1 MATYAELAQSLYP
14 NMPPDVLALFA
25 DEWARTGDPQVAI
38 AEVRRSPAYEIA
50 FPGNKRPDGT
60 VKFDEVTYTGLKE
73 SYIGTLQEYGIPR
86 NTSVD
91 LLTDRFTGL
100 IEGEVSAREFAQR
113 VDAVYQGIQENIPEV
128 TEFYR
133 ENFGLELTPEAIFVG
148 ALDPTVG
155 EEIVAGRITTA
166 QIGGEAARAGFE
178 ISGEFAQRLQRA
190 GISQAQAR
198 QLFTAAESELPRL
211 QSLQAARGV
220 ETEQQLS
227 LEDFAE
233 AAVFQSPE
241 ELEQIRRVEE
251 EQRAEFAP
259 TVGAARRGRRV
270 TGLLEE
276 YTLTYYIQWYN
287 EIVAQW
293 QSANIN

>member
-25 DEWARTGDPQVAI
+25 SEWSRTGDPQVAI
-38 AEVRRSPAYEIA
+38 AEVRRSDVYEIA

-73 SYIGTLQEYGIPR
+73 SYIGTLAEYGIPR

-113 VDAVYQGIQENIPEV
+113 VDAVYKGIQENIPEV
-128 TEFYR
+128 TTFYR

-148 ALDPTVG
+148 ALDPSVG

-178 ISGEFAQRLQRA
+178 ITGDFAQRLQRA

-198 QLFTAAESELPRL
+198 QLFTSAQAELPRL
-211 QSLQAARGV
+211 QELQARGGV
-220 ETEQQLS
+220 EQPEQFT
-227 LEDFAE
+227 LEQFTE

-241 ELEQIRRVEE
+241 ELEEIRLLEAE
-251 EQRAEFAP
+251 EQSRFTP
-259 TVGAARRGRRV
+259 IGGAARRGRRV
-270 TGLLEE
+270 TGLVEE
-276 YTLTYYIQWYN
+276 
-287 EIVAQW
+287 
-293 QSANIN
+293 

>member
-14 NMPPDVLALFA
+14 NMPPDILDLFA
-25 DEWARTGDPQVAI
+25 NEWARTGDPQVAI
-38 AEVRRSPAYEIA
+38 AEVRRSDAYEIA

-178 ISGEFAQRLQRA
+178 ISGDFAQRLQRA

-198 QLFTAAESELPRL
+198 QLFTTAQAELPRL
-211 QSLQAARGV
+211 QELQARGGV
-220 ETEQQLS
+220 EQPEQFT
-227 LEDFAE
+227 LEQFTE

-241 ELEQIRRVEE
+241 ELEQIRLLEREE
-251 EQRAEFAP
+251 ESRFAP
-259 TVGAARRGRRV
+259 IGGAARRGRRV
-270 TGLLEE
+270 TGLVEE
-276 YTLTYYIQWYN
+276 
-287 EIVAQW
+287 
-293 QSANIN
+293 

>member
-14 NMPPDVLALFA
+14 NMPPDILELFA
-25 DEWARTGDPQVAI
+25 SEWSRTGDPQVAI

-148 ALDPTVG
+148 ALDPSVG

-178 ISGEFAQRLQRA
+178 ITGDFAQRLQRA

-198 QLFTAAESELPRL
+198 QLFITAQAELPRL
-211 QSLQAARGV
+211 QELQARGGV
-220 ETEQQLS
+220 EQPEQFT
-227 LEDFAE
+227 LEQFTE

-241 ELEQIRRVEE
+241 ELEEIRLLEAE
-251 EQRAEFAP
+251 EQSRFTP
-259 TVGAARRGRRV
+259 IGGAARRGRRV
-270 TGLLEE
+270 TGLVEE
-276 YTLTYYIQWYN
+276 
-287 EIVAQW
+287 
-293 QSANIN
+293 

>member
-73 SYIGTLQEYGIPR
+73 SYIGTLAEYGIPR

-178 ISGEFAQRLQRA
+178 ITGEFAQRLQRA

-198 QLFTAAESELPRL
+198 QLFTSAETALPQL
-211 QSLQAARGV
+211 QSLQEARGV
-220 ETEQQLS
+220 APEQQLG
-227 LEDFAE
+227 LEEFTE

-241 ELEQIRRVEE
+241 ELQQIRRL
-251 EQRAEFAP
+251 EQEQQAEFTP
-259 TVGAARRGRRV
+259 ELGAVRRGRRV

-276 YTLTYYIQWYN
+276 
-287 EIVAQW
+287 
-293 QSANIN
+293 

>member
-14 NMPPDVLALFA
+14 NMPPDILELFA
-25 DEWARTGDPQVAI
+25 SEWSRTGDPQVAI

-178 ISGEFAQRLQRA
+178 ISGDFAQRLQRA

-198 QLFTAAESELPRL
+198 QLFTTAQVELPRL
-211 QSLQAARGV
+211 QELQARGGV
-220 ETEQQLS
+220 EAPEEFTLEQ
-227 LEDFAE
+227 FTE

-241 ELEQIRRVEE
+241 ELEEIRLLEAEE
-251 EQRAEFAP
+251 ASRFAP
-259 TVGAARRGRRV
+259 VGGVARRGRRV
-270 TGLLEE
+270 TGLVEE
-276 YTLTYYIQWYN
+276 
-287 EIVAQW
+287 
-293 QSANIN
+293 

>member
-1 MATYAELAQSLYP
+1 MATYEELAQSLYP
-14 NMPPDVLALFA
+14 NMPPDILDLFA
-25 DEWARTGDPQVAI
+25 SEWSRTGDPQVAI

-276 YTLTYYIQWYN
+276 
-287 EIVAQW
+287 
-293 QSANIN
+293 

>member
-1 MATYAELAQSLYP
+1 MATYEELALSLYP
-14 NMPPDVLALFA
+14 NLPPDILDLFA
-25 DEWARTGDPQVAI
+25 NEWARTGDPQVAI

-113 VDAVYQGIQENIPEV
+113 VDAVFQGVQENIPEV
-128 TEFYR
+128 QSFYR
-133 ENFGLELTPEAIFVG
+133 ENFGLDLTPEAIFVG

-166 QIGGEAARAGFE
+166 QIGGEAARAGFQ
-178 ISGEFAQRLQRA
+178 ITGDLAQRLQRA
-190 GISQAQAR
+190 GVTQAQAR
-198 QLFTAAESELPRL
+198 QIFTSAELQLPQL
-211 QSLQAARGV
+211 QELQAQQGV
-220 ETEQQLS
+220 AEEERFG
-227 LEDFAE
+227 LEEFTE

-241 ELEQIRRVEE
+241 ELQQIQRLREEQIS
-251 EQRAEFAP
+251 EFAP
-259 TVGAARRGRRV
+259 TTGATRTGRRV
-270 TGLLEE
+270 TGLTEL
-276 YTLTYYIQWYN
+276 
-287 EIVAQW
+287 
-293 QSANIN
+293 

>member
-14 NMPPDVLALFA
+14 NMPPDILELFA
-25 DEWARTGDPQVAI
+25 NEWARTGDPQVAI
-38 AEVRRSPAYEIA
+38 AEVRRSDAYEIA

-178 ISGEFAQRLQRA
+178 ISGDFAQRLQRA

-198 QLFTAAESELPRL
+198 QLFTTAQAELPRL
-211 QSLQAARGV
+211 QELQARGGV
-220 ETEQQLS
+220 EQPEQFT
-227 LEDFAE
+227 LEQFTE

-241 ELEQIRRVEE
+241 ELEQIRQLEAE
-251 EQRAEFAP
+251 EQSRFAP
-259 TVGAARRGRRV
+259 IGGAARRGRRV
-270 TGLLEE
+270 TGLVEE
-276 YTLTYYIQWYN
+276 
-287 EIVAQW
+287 
-293 QSANIN
+293 

>member
-14 NMPPDVLALFA
+14 NMPPDILELFA
-25 DEWARTGDPQVAI
+25 SEWSRTGDPQVAI

-113 VDAVYQGIQENIPEV
+113 VDAVYQGVQENIPQV
-128 TEFYR
+128 QEFYAT
-133 ENFGLELTPEAIFVG
+133 NFGLELTPEAIFVG

-178 ISGEFAQRLQRA
+178 ITGDFAQRLQRA

-198 QLFTAAESELPRL
+198 QLFTSAQSELPRL
-211 QSLQAARGV
+211 QELQARGGVV
-220 ETEQQLS
+220 EPEQFT
-227 LEDFAE
+227 LEQFTE

-241 ELEQIRRVEE
+241 ELEEIRQLEAE
-251 EQRAEFAP
+251 EQSRFTP
-259 TVGAARRGRRV
+259 IGGAARQGRRV
-270 TGLLEE
+270 TGLVEE
-276 YTLTYYIQWYN
+276 
-287 EIVAQW
+287 
-293 QSANIN
+293 

>member
-14 NMPPDVLALFA
+14 NMPPDILSIFA
-25 DEWARTGDPQVAI
+25 SEWARTGDPQVAI
-38 AEVRRSPAYEIA
+38 AEVRRNPAYEIA

-166 QIGGEAARAGFE
+166 QIGGEAARAGFQ
-178 ISGEFAQRLQRA
+178 ISGDFAQRLQRA

-198 QLFTAAESELPRL
+198 QLFTTAQTELPRL
-211 QSLQAARGV
+211 QELQTRGGV
-220 ETEQQLS
+220 TDPEQFT
-227 LEDFAE
+227 LEQFTE

-241 ELEQIRRVEE
+241 ELEEIRLLEAEE
-251 EQRAEFAP
+251 ASRFAP
-259 TVGAARRGRRV
+259 VGGAARRGRRV
-270 TGLLEE
+270 TGLVEE
-276 YTLTYYIQWYN
+276 
-287 EIVAQW
+287 
-293 QSANIN
+293 

>member
-14 NMPPDVLALFA
+14 NMPPDVLELFA
-25 DEWARTGDPQVAI
+25 QEWARSGDPQVAI
-38 AEVRRSPAYEIA
+38 SEVRRNPIYEIA

-128 TEFYR
+128 TQFYR
-133 ENFGLELTPEAIFVG
+133 DNFGLELTPEAIFVG

-166 QIGGEAARAGFE
+166 QIGGEAARAGFQVTE
-178 ISGEFAQRLQRA
+178 EFAQRLQRA

-198 QLFTAAESELPRL
+198 QLFTSAQAELPRL
-211 QSLQAARGV
+211 QELQARCGV
-220 ETEQQLS
+220 EETEEFT
-227 LEDFAE
+227 LEQFTE

-241 ELEQIRRVEE
+241 ELEQIKLLEAEE
-251 EQRAEFAP
+251 ATRFTP
-259 TVGAARRGRRV
+259 LTGAARRGRRV
-270 TGLLEE
+270 QGLVQE
-276 YTLTYYIQWYN
+276 
-287 EIVAQW
+287 
-293 QSANIN
+293 

>member
-14 NMPPDVLALFA
+14 NMPPDILELFA
-25 DEWARTGDPQVAI
+25 SEWARTGDPQVAI
-38 AEVRRSPAYEIA
+38 AEVRRSDAYEIA

-155 EEIVAGRITTA
+155 EEIVAGRITIA
-166 QIGGEAARAGFE
+166 QIGGEAARAGFD
-178 ISGEFAQRLQRA
+178 ISGDFAQRLQRA

-198 QLFTAAESELPRL
+198 QLFTSAQTELPRL
-211 QSLQAARGV
+211 QELQARGGV
-220 ETEQQLS
+220 EQPEQFT
-227 LEDFAE
+227 LEQFTE

-241 ELEQIRRVEE
+241 ELEEIRMLEAEE
-251 EQRAEFAP
+251 ASRFAP
-259 TVGAARRGRRV
+259 VGGAARRGRRV
-270 TGLLEE
+270 TGLVEE
-276 YTLTYYIQWYN
+276 
-287 EIVAQW
+287 
-293 QSANIN
+293 

>member
-14 NMPPDVLALFA
+14 NMPPDVLALFSS
-25 DEWARTGDPQVAI
+25 EWARTGDPQVAI
-38 AEVRRSPAYEIA
+38 AEVRRSPVYEIA

-91 LLTDRFTGL
+91 LLTDRLTGL

-113 VDAVYQGIQENIPEV
+113 VDAVYQGVQENIPQV
-128 TEFYR
+128 QEFYAT
-133 ENFGLELTPEAIFVG
+133 NFGLELTPESIFLG
-148 ALDPTVG
+148 ALDPAVG

-178 ISGEFAQRLQRA
+178 ISGDFAQRLQRA
-190 GISQAQAR
+190 GVTQAQAR
-198 QLFTAAESELPRL
+198 QIFTSAELQLPQL
-211 QSLQAARGV
+211 QELQAQQGV
-220 ETEQQLS
+220 AEEERFG
-227 LEDFAE
+227 LEEFTE

-241 ELEQIRRVEE
+241 EIQQIQRLREE
-251 EQRAEFAP
+251 ETSEFAP
-259 TVGAARRGRRV
+259 TTGAARTGRRV
-270 TGLLEE
+270 TGLTEL
-276 YTLTYYIQWYN
+276 
-287 EIVAQW
+287 
-293 QSANIN
+293 

>member
-14 NMPPDVLALFA
+14 NMPPDVLSLFA

-73 SYIGTLQEYGIPR
+73 SYIGTLAEYGIPR

-113 VDAVYQGIQENIPEV
+113 VDAVYQGVQENIPEV
-128 TEFYR
+128 QTFYR
-133 ENFGLELTPEAIFVG
+133 ENFGLDLTPEAIFVG

-178 ISGEFAQRLQRA
+178 ITGEFAQRLQRA

-198 QLFTAAESELPRL
+198 QLFTSAETALPQL
-211 QSLQAARGV
+211 QSLQEARGV
-220 ETEQQLS
+220 APEQQLG
-227 LEDFAE
+227 LEEFTE

-241 ELEQIRRVEE
+241 ELQQIRRL
-251 EQRAEFAP
+251 EQEQQAEFTP
-259 TVGAARRGRRV
+259 ELGAARRGRRV

-276 YTLTYYIQWYN
+276 
-287 EIVAQW
+287 
-293 QSANIN
+293 

>member
-14 NMPPDVLALFA
+14 NMPPDVLELFA
-25 DEWARTGDPQVAI
+25 QEWARSGDPQVAI
-38 AEVRRSPAYEIA
+38 SEVRRNPIYEIA

-60 VKFDEVTYTGLKE
+60 VKFDEVTYTGLRE

-128 TEFYR
+128 TQFYR
-133 ENFGLELTPEAIFVG
+133 DNFGLDLTPEAIFVG

-166 QIGGEAARAGFE
+166 QIGGEAARAGFQVTE
-178 ISGEFAQRLQRA
+178 EFAQRLQRA

-198 QLFTAAESELPRL
+198 QLFTSAQAELPRL
-211 QSLQAARGV
+211 QELQARGGV
-220 ETEQQLS
+220 EQPEEFTLEQ
-227 LEDFAE
+227 FTE

-241 ELEQIRRVEE
+241 ELEEIRLLEAEE
-251 EQRAEFAP
+251 ATRFSP
-259 TVGAARRGRRV
+259 LGGPARRGRRV
-270 TGLLEE
+270 QGLVQE
-276 YTLTYYIQWYN
+276 
-287 EIVAQW
+287 
-293 QSANIN
+293 

>member
-14 NMPPDVLALFA
+14 NMPPDILDLFA

-178 ISGEFAQRLQRA
+178 ITGDFAQRLQRA

-198 QLFTAAESELPRL
+198 QLFTTAQAELPRL
-211 QSLQAARGV
+211 QELQARGGV
-220 ETEQQLS
+220 EQPEQFT
-227 LEDFAE
+227 LEQFTE

-241 ELEQIRRVEE
+241 ELEEIRQLEAE
-251 EQRAEFAP
+251 EQSRFAP
-259 TVGAARRGRRV
+259 IGGAARRGRRV
-270 TGLLEE
+270 TGLVEE
-276 YTLTYYIQWYN
+276 
-287 EIVAQW
+287 
-293 QSANIN
+293 

>member
-178 ISGEFAQRLQRA
+178 ITGDFAQRLQRA

-198 QLFTAAESELPRL
+198 QLFTSAQAELPRL
-211 QSLQAARGV
+211 QELQARGGVV
-220 ETEQQLS
+220 EPEQFT
-227 LEDFAE
+227 LEQFTE

-241 ELEQIRRVEE
+241 ELEEIRQLEAE
-251 EQRAEFAP
+251 EQSRFAP
-259 TVGAARRGRRV
+259 IGGAARRGRRV
-270 TGLLEE
+270 TGLVEE
-276 YTLTYYIQWYN
+276 
-287 EIVAQW
+287 
-293 QSANIN
+293 

>member
-1 MATYAELAQSLYP
+1 MATYEELAQSLYP
-14 NMPPDVLALFA
+14 NMPPDILALFA
-25 DEWARTGDPQVAI
+25 SEWSRTGDPQVAI
-38 AEVRRSPAYEIA
+38 AEVRRSDAYEIA

-198 QLFTAAESELPRL
+198 QLFTSAQAELPRL
-211 QSLQAARGV
+211 QELQARGGV
-220 ETEQQLS
+220 EQPEQFT
-227 LEDFAE
+227 LEQFTE

-241 ELEQIRRVEE
+241 ELEEIRQLEAE
-251 EQRAEFAP
+251 EQSRFAP
-259 TVGAARRGRRV
+259 IGGAARRGRRV
-270 TGLLEE
+270 TGLVEE
-276 YTLTYYIQWYN
+276 
-287 EIVAQW
+287 
-293 QSANIN
+293 

>member
-14 NMPPDVLALFA
+14 NMPPDVLELFA
-25 DEWARTGDPQVAI
+25 QEWARSGDPQVAI
-38 AEVRRSPAYEIA
+38 SEVRRNPIYEIA

-60 VKFDEVTYTGLKE
+60 VKFDEVTYTGLRE

-128 TEFYR
+128 TQFYR
-133 ENFGLELTPEAIFVG
+133 DNFGLELTPEAIFVG

-166 QIGGEAARAGFE
+166 QIGGEAARAGFQVTE
-178 ISGEFAQRLQRA
+178 EFAQRLQRA

-198 QLFTAAESELPRL
+198 QLFTSAQAELPRI
-211 QSLQAARGV
+211 QELQARGGV
-220 ETEQQLS
+220 EEPEEFTLEQ
-227 LEDFAE
+227 FTE

-241 ELEQIRRVEE
+241 ELEQIKLLEAEE
-251 EQRAEFAP
+251 ATRFTP
-259 TVGAARRGRRV
+259 LTGAARRGRRV
-270 TGLLEE
+270 QGLVQE
-276 YTLTYYIQWYN
+276 
-287 EIVAQW
+287 
-293 QSANIN
+293 

>member
-14 NMPPDVLALFA
+14 NMPPDILDLFA
-25 DEWARTGDPQVAI
+25 NEWARTGDPQVAI

-148 ALDPTVG
+148 ALDPSVG

-198 QLFTAAESELPRL
+198 QLFTTAQAELPRL
-211 QSLQAARGV
+211 QELQARGGV
-220 ETEQQLS
+220 EAPEEFTLEQ
-227 LEDFAE
+227 FTE

-241 ELEQIRRVEE
+241 ELEQIRLLEREE
-251 EQRAEFAP
+251 ESRFAP
-259 TVGAARRGRRV
+259 IGGAARRGRRV
-270 TGLLEE
+270 TGLVEE
-276 YTLTYYIQWYN
+276 
-287 EIVAQW
+287 
-293 QSANIN
+293 

>member
-14 NMPPDVLALFA
+14 NMPPDILALFA
-25 DEWARTGDPQVAI
+25 NEWARTGDPQVAI

-113 VDAVYQGIQENIPEV
+113 VDAVFQGIQENIPEV
-128 TEFYR
+128 QEFYAT
-133 ENFGLELTPEAIFVG
+133 NFGLELTPESIFLG

-198 QLFTAAESELPRL
+198 QLFTAAEAQLPEL
-211 QSLQAARGV
+211 QSLQIQRGV
-220 ETEQQLS
+220 APEEQIG
-227 LEDFAE
+227 LEQFAE

-241 ELEQIRRVEE
+241 ELQQIERLRAEQ
-251 EQRAEFAP
+251 QAEFAP
-259 TVGAARRGRRV
+259 IAGAARRGARI
-270 TGLLEE
+270 TGIVEE
-276 YTLTYYIQWYN
+276 
-287 EIVAQW
+287 
-293 QSANIN
+293 

>member
-25 DEWARTGDPQVAI
+25 NEWARTGDPQVAI

-276 YTLTYYIQWYN
+276 
-287 EIVAQW
+287 
-293 QSANIN
+293 

>member
-14 NMPPDVLALFA
+14 NMPPDILELFA
-25 DEWARTGDPQVAI
+25 NEWARTGDPQVAI

-178 ISGEFAQRLQRA
+178 ITGDFAQRLQRA

-198 QLFTAAESELPRL
+198 QLFTTAQAELPRL
-211 QSLQAARGV
+211 QELQARGGV
-220 ETEQQLS
+220 EQPEQFT
-227 LEDFAE
+227 LEQFTE

-241 ELEQIRRVEE
+241 ELEEIRQLEAEE
-251 EQRAEFAP
+251 ASRFAP
-259 TVGAARRGRRV
+259 IGGAARRGRRV
-270 TGLLEE
+270 TGLVEE
-276 YTLTYYIQWYN
+276 
-287 EIVAQW
+287 
-293 QSANIN
+293 

>member
-25 DEWARTGDPQVAI
+25 SEWSRTGDPQVAI
-38 AEVRRSPAYEIA
+38 AELRRNPAYEIA

-178 ISGEFAQRLQRA
+178 ITGDFAQRLQRA

-198 QLFTAAESELPRL
+198 QLFTSAQAELPRL
-211 QSLQAARGV
+211 QELQARGGV
-220 ETEQQLS
+220 TDPEQFT
-227 LEDFAE
+227 LEQFTE

-241 ELEQIRRVEE
+241 ELEEIRLLEAEE
-251 EQRAEFAP
+251 ASRFAP
-259 TVGAARRGRRV
+259 VGGAARRGRRV
-270 TGLLEE
+270 TGLVEE
-276 YTLTYYIQWYN
+276 
-287 EIVAQW
+287 
-293 QSANIN
+293 

>member
-1 MATYAELAQSLYP
+1 MATFEELAKSLYP

-25 DEWARTGDPQVAI
+25 NEWARTGDPQVAI

-113 VDAVYQGIQENIPEV
+113 IDATFQGIQENIPEV
-128 TEFYR
+128 QEFYAS
-133 ENFGLELTPEAIFVG
+133 NFGLELTPEAIFIG
-148 ALDPTVG
+148 ALDPAVG

-166 QIGGEAARAGFE
+166 QIGGEAARAGFS
-178 ISGEFAQRLQRA
+178 ITGDLAQRLQRA
-190 GISQAQAR
+190 GVSQAQAR
-198 QLFTAAESELPRL
+198 QIFTSAEAQLPQL
-211 QSLQAARGV
+211 QELQAQQGV
-220 ETEQQLS
+220 ETSEQFG
-227 LEDFAE
+227 LEEFTE

-241 ELEQIRRVEE
+241 ELQQIQRLRAEQ
-251 EQRAEFAP
+251 ASEFAP
-259 TVGAARRGRRV
+259 TTGAARTGRRV
-270 TGLLEE
+270 SGLTEL
-276 YTLTYYIQWYN
+276 
-287 EIVAQW
+287 
-293 QSANIN
+293 

>member
-14 NMPPDVLALFA
+14 NMPPDILSIFA
-25 DEWARTGDPQVAI
+25 SEWARTGDPQVAI
-38 AEVRRSPAYEIA
+38 AEVRRSDAYEIA

-178 ISGEFAQRLQRA
+178 ISGDFAQRLQRA

-198 QLFTAAESELPRL
+198 QLFTSAQAELPRL
-211 QSLQAARGV
+211 QELQARGGV
-220 ETEQQLS
+220 EQPEQFT
-227 LEDFAE
+227 LEQFTE

-241 ELEQIRRVEE
+241 ELEEIRQLEAE
-251 EQRAEFAP
+251 EQSRFTP
-259 TVGAARRGRRV
+259 IGGAARRGRRV
-270 TGLLEE
+270 TGLVEE
-276 YTLTYYIQWYN
+276 
-287 EIVAQW
+287 
-293 QSANIN
+293 

>member
-14 NMPPDVLALFA
+14 NMPPNVLTLFA
-25 DEWARTGDPQVAI
+25 SEWARTGDPQVAI

-178 ISGEFAQRLQRA
+178 ITGDFAQRLQRA

-198 QLFTAAESELPRL
+198 QLFTSAQAELPRL
-211 QSLQAARGV
+211 QELQARGGV
-220 ETEQQLS
+220 EQPEQFT
-227 LEDFAE
+227 LEQFTE

-241 ELEQIRRVEE
+241 ELEEIRQLEAEE
-251 EQRAEFAP
+251 ASRFAP
-259 TVGAARRGRRV
+259 IGGAARRGRRV
-270 TGLLEE
+270 TGLVEE
-276 YTLTYYIQWYN
+276 
-287 EIVAQW
+287 
-293 QSANIN
+293 

>member
-14 NMPPDVLALFA
+14 NKPPDILDLFA
-25 DEWARTGDPQVAI
+25 NEWARTGDPQVAI
-38 AEVRRSPAYEIA
+38 AEARRSPAYEIA

-178 ISGEFAQRLQRA
+178 ISGDFAQRLQRA

-198 QLFTAAESELPRL
+198 QLFTTAQAELPRL
-211 QSLQAARGV
+211 QELQARGGV
-220 ETEQQLS
+220 TDPEQFT
-227 LEDFAE
+227 LEQFTE

-241 ELEQIRRVEE
+241 ELEEIRLLEAEE
-251 EQRAEFAP
+251 ASRFAP
-259 TVGAARRGRRV
+259 VGGAARQGRRV
-270 TGLLEE
+270 TGLVEE
-276 YTLTYYIQWYN
+276 
-287 EIVAQW
+287 
-293 QSANIN
+293 